1 MSDVRNYT
9 DLIKAHKILL
19 NEEGRFRFY
28 EAYMQNREPN
38 VWLKSA
44 DVPLKEALLLFGWV
58 HSWDPNFEGE
68 LYKFLQIYEGV
79 FPILKQFQNEN
90 IVDIK
95 FTDDIKNDLSKIFNS
110 LAKCGRTIRFESTD
124 TSKILHAIIPDLFVM
139 WDDKIK
145 KAIIGVRGS
154 GSGKDYDGRC
164 YVYEFLPSMQISAK
178 QFLDSFVREHDGDYE
193 NASKQISKMADG
205 YTLAKLIDEINYLRF
220 TKRRS
225 LDDIRKQVV

>member
-1 MSDVRNYT
+1 MSEVRNYT

-28 EAYMQNREPN
+28 EAYMENREPN

-44 DVPLKEALLLFGWV
+44 VVPLKEALLLFGWV

-79 FPILKQFQNEN
+79 FPILKQFQNKN

-95 FTDDIKNDLSKIFNS
+95 YTEAVKYDLSKLFDS
-110 LAKCGRTIRFESTD
+110 LARCGRKIRFESTD
-124 TSKILHAIIPDLFVM
+124 TSKILHAIIPELFVM
-139 WDDKIK
+139 WDDRIK

-154 GSGKDYDGRC
+154 GSGKNYDGRC
-164 YVYEFLPSMQISAK
+164 YAYEFLPSTQISAK
-178 QFLDSFVREHDGDYE
+178 QFLDSFVREHGGDYD
-193 NASKQISKMADG
+193 NASKQITKMADG

-225 LDDIRKQVV
+225 LVDIRNVTI